1 MFQHL
6 EDVSPSVGNV
16 VVDPVHGGAEHL
28 VLRVHS
34 EVLRGDQL
42 RQKVFVDLLELFLLA
57 DEVEVVMDVVES
69 NPGESLNVV
78 PVCKPV
84 YPCTVR
90 TSVSFIAPTINCYF
104 PIALD
109 SCSSNFRNSV
119 HFSTTS
125 FSSIM
130 SALIRTSWTFSWF
143 RLISPL

>member
-6 EDVSPSVGNV
+6 EDVPPPVGDV

-34 EVLRGDQL
+34 EVLGGDQL
-42 RQKVFVDLLELFLLA
+42 RQKILVDLLELLLLA
-57 DEVEVVMDVVES
+57 DEVKVVMDVVEG
-69 NPGESLNVV
+69 NPSESLNVV
-78 PVCKPV
+78 SVSKPV
-84 YPCTVR
+84 DPCTIN
-90 TSVSFIAPTINCYF
+90 SSISLPAPTMIQYF

-109 SCSSNFRNSV
+109 SCSSSFRNSV

-130 SALIRTSWTFSWF
+130 SALIRTS
-143 RLISPL
+143 